1 MAMFI
6 TIGLFVFVSLNL
18 FIMAREQFKD
28 IK

>member
-6 TIGLFVFVSLNL
+6 TIGLFVFVSVNL
-18 FIMAREQFKD
+18 FIMAREQFRD